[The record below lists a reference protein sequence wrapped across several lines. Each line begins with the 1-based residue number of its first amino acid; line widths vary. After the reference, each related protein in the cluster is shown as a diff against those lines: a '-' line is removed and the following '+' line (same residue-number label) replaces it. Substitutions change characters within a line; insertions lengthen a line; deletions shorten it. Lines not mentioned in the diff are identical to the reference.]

1 MDRLVLPAEKC
12 NRFVRFTCWTAAAS
26 IALLLTP
33 AYLAQQPPK
42 RADAT
47 AMAEVQ
53 QALGLA
59 QQGDLNGALTLTSR
73 LLEKSPGL
81 LPAWKMQ
88 GMILESAGRNDD
100 ASKSFEQGLRLSPN
114 DPFLLF
120 KVGMHRF
127 ESSGSDKA
135 FAPLERHTRLFPRD
149 GDGFYYLAQAYRSTR
164 QLDLAIK
171 AMQEC
176 VRLNPNDPSIWQK
189 YGDMLSSAGD
199 RGKGIEWLLKAQKAD
214 PSLDRVAFD
223 LAAAYMDNMD
233 YQNAAA
239 YARQAVTADAR
250 DVDARALLA
259 TAEAKLA
266 EWNDAVVDFDRVLSS
281 RSNDVPS
288 LLELGHC
295 KLELKEYQEAID
307 ILNRLLRVD
316 PTAFQ
321 AHLYLS
327 RAYLGL
333 GNTEE
338 GQHQAELHHRTME
351 KLSFFRSVEGDER
364 ESHIAAQASQL
375 LGQHKEAEALELYRN
390 HFKGSATS
398 LGDPFV
404 FIGKLY
410 FSMDKPDDSLRCLKH
425 ALEIQ
430 PKVRGA
436 RTWMGM
442 LALDRKDY
450 EAAER
455 EFNSELV
462 NDPNDQRAIAEL
474 GEVRYW
480 QGRWADAAEQIERS
494 KTIEPELLFMLCDS
508 YFHIGDAKNASLTA
522 EILAAYGGQNGP
534 LMQQLI
540 ALLNRNGQEAL
551 AERLSADL
559 AQR

>member
-1 MDRLVLPAEKC
+1 
-12 NRFVRFTCWTAAAS
+12 
-26 IALLLTP
+26 
-33 AYLAQQPPK
+33 
-42 RADAT
+42 
-47 AMAEVQ
+47 
-53 QALGLA
+53 
-59 QQGDLNGALTLTSR
+59 
-73 LLEKSPGL
+73 
-81 LPAWKMQ
+81 
-88 GMILESAGRNDD
+88 
-100 ASKSFEQGLRLSPN
+100 
-114 DPFLLF
+114 
-120 KVGMHRF
+120 
-127 ESSGSDKA
+127 
-135 FAPLERHTRLFPRD
+135 
-149 GDGFYYLAQAYRSTR
+149 
-164 QLDLAIK
+164 
-171 AMQEC
+171 
-176 VRLNPNDPSIWQK
+176 
-189 YGDMLSSAGD
+189 
-199 RGKGIEWLLKAQKAD
+199 
-214 PSLDRVAFD
+214 
-223 LAAAYMDNMD
+223 
-233 YQNAAA
+233 
-239 YARQAVTADAR
+239 
-250 DVDARALLA
+250 
-259 TAEAKLA
+259 
-266 EWNDAVVDFDRVLSS
+266 
-281 RSNDVPS
+281 VPS